1 MNKILKGI
9 SFFVLMVFY
18 TVDAQEV
25 VKRDTLKGTALTMT
39 MDSKVEGLLSD
50 LEERCNRVNEIES
63 KPTTKVVVNNKPKTT
78 KEICRDNPRIMGFRI
93 QVAVVK
99 SNEESNEVKTYFR
112 SKFPNI
118 KAITDAS
125 LRPNYKILAGSYFT
139 KQSASADLARIRQ
152 YFKDARA
159 VEYYIFCQE
168 GK

>member
-9 SFFVLMVFY
+9 SFFVLMGFY

-25 VKRDTLKGTALTMT
+25 VKKDTLKGTVLTMT

-50 LEERCNRVNEIES
+50 LEEKCDRMNELES

-78 KEICRDNPRIMGFRI
+78 EEICRDNPRIMGFRI

-99 SNEESNEVKTYFR
+99 SNEESNEVKAYFR

-139 KQSASADLARIRQ
+139 KQSASADLARIKQ
-152 YFKDARA
+152 YFKEARA